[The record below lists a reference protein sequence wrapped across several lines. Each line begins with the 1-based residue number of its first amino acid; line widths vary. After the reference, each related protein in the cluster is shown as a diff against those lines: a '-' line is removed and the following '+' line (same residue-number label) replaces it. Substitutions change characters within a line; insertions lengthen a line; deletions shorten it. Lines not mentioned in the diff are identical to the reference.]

1 MNRKGAIFSGIMVL
15 VLVDIFYI
23 LMLYKINNYI
33 NLDIMMNYDKVLF
46 RLIYVLNLLL
56 ISFVISSIINK
67 KKDVISIRPVRI
79 ENNTILFTSQTKKNI
94 EMYTDLQRYYIYE
107 TSSKKFIIDKFYII
121 NRNKYGELK
130 KSKKKGFPE
139 AYDLH
144 KYKLKDFR

>member
-1 MNRKGAIFSGIMVL
+1 MNRKGAVFSGIMIL
-15 VLVDIFYI
+15 ILVDIFYVFS
-23 LMLYKINNYI
+23 LYKINNYI

-56 ISFVISSIINK
+56 VSYVISSIINM
-67 KKDVISIRPVRI
+67 KKDVISIRPIKI
-79 ENNTILFTSQTKKNI
+79 EDNKVLFTSQTKKNI
-94 EMYTDLQRYYIYE
+94 EMYTDLHKYYIYE
-107 TSSKKFIIDKFYII
+107 SSSKKFILDKFYMID
-121 NRNKYGELK
+121 RNKYGELQ